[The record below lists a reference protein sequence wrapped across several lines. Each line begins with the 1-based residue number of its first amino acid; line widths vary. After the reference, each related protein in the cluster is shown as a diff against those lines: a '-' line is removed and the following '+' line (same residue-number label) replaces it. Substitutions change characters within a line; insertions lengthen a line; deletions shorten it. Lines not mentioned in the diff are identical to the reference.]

1 MRVSWILTAGILKSC
16 YFCAVS
22 AFPVLLTDPG
32 CMKLDETFPQFDPE
46 LIQHLEKIGQ
56 VVTYEEGD
64 MLMRPGQYFKNSL
77 LILDGRVKLYREGEE
92 GEEFFLYYLEKG
104 NACALSMICAT
115 KNETSEIKAR
125 AMSPVTALAIPIQ
138 HMDGLMRDHRQWYY
152 FVLETYRARFGEL
165 LEVID
170 QVVFH
175 SMDQKLEFYLK
186 RQFTS
191 LQSDKISI
199 THQEIADD
207 LNSSR
212 EVISRLLKKLE
223 SQKRISIS
231 RNEITRL
238 NL

>member
-1 MRVSWILTAGILKSC
+1 MHLHQI
-16 YFCAVS
+16 
-22 AFPVLLTDPG
+22 
-32 CMKLDETFPQFDPE
+32 FPQFDRD
-46 LIQHLEKIGQ
+46 LVTHLEKIGQ
-56 VVTYEEGD
+56 VVEFEEGE
-64 MLMRPGQYFKNSL
+64 MLMRTGQYFKSSL
-77 LILDGRVKLYREGEE
+77 LILDGRVKLYREGDD

-115 KNETSEIKAR
+115 KNETSAIKAK
-125 AMSPVTALAIPIQ
+125 AMSPVKALEIPIQ
-138 HMDGLMRDHRQWYY
+138 HMDVLMKEYRQWYY
-152 FVLETYRARFGEL
+152 FVLETYRARFSEL

-170 QVVFH
+170 QVAFH

-186 RQFTS
+186 RQFESFGTN
-191 LQSDKISI
+191 KITV

-223 SQKRISIS
+223 SIKRISVS

>member
-1 MRVSWILTAGILKSC
+1 MQLEKI
-16 YFCAVS
+16 
-22 AFPVLLTDPG
+22 
-32 CMKLDETFPQFDPE
+32 FPQFDAD
-46 LIQHLEKIGQ
+46 LIKHLESIGH
-56 VVTYEEGD
+56 VAEFEEGA
-64 MLMRPGQYFKNSL
+64 MMMRPGQYFKNSM
-77 LILDGRVKLYREGEE
+77 LILDGRVKLYREGDD

-115 KNETSEIKAR
+115 KNETSAVKAK
-125 AMSPVTALAIPIQ
+125 AVTPVKALTIPIQ
-138 HMDGLMRDHRQWYY
+138 YMDGLMKDHRQWYY
-152 FVLETYRARFGEL
+152 FVLETYRARFNEL

-170 QVVFH
+170 QVAFH

-186 RQFTS
+186 RQFDS
-191 LQSDKISI
+191 LGEKNIAV

-223 SQKRISIS
+223 SQKRIAVS

-238 NL
+238 SL

>member
-1 MRVSWILTAGILKSC
+1 MRAIGIYSDSINIAMNLS
-16 YFCAVS
+16 
-22 AFPVLLTDPG
+22 
-32 CMKLDETFPQFDPE
+32 EIFPQFDQD

-56 VVTYEEGD
+56 IVTYEENEI
-64 MLMRPGQYFKNSL
+64 LMRPGQYFKNSL

-115 KNETSEIKAR
+115 KNETSEIKAK
-125 AMSPVTALAIPIQ
+125 AMSQVKALAIPIQ
-138 HMDGLMRDHRQWYY
+138 HMDGLMKEYRQWYY
-152 FVLETYRARFGEL
+152 FVLETYRGRFGEL

-186 RQFTS
+186 RQFDS
-191 LQSDKISI
+191 FHGNKISI
-199 THQEIADD
+199 THQQIADD

-223 SQKRISIS
+223 SQKRITIS
-231 RNEITRL
+231 RNEIARL
-238 NL
+238 NF

>member
-1 MRVSWILTAGILKSC
+1 MQLQEI
-16 YFCAVS
+16 
-22 AFPVLLTDPG
+22 
-32 CMKLDETFPQFDPE
+32 FPQFDHSLLE
-46 LIQHLEKIGQ
+46 HIEKIGQ
-56 VVTYEEGD
+56 VVEFEEGE

-77 LILDGRVKLYREGEE
+77 LILDGRVKLYREGED

-115 KNETSEIKAR
+115 KNETSAIKAK
-125 AMSPVTALAIPIQ
+125 AMSRVKALAIPIQ
-138 HMDGLMRDHRQWYY
+138 FMDGLMKDHRQWYY
-152 FVLETYRARFGEL
+152 FVLETYRARFEEL
-165 LEVID
+165 LDVID

-186 RQFTS
+186 RQFDS
-191 LQSDKISI
+191 FGSDKIAI

-223 SQKRISIS
+223 SQKRIAIS

-238 NL
+238 DF

>member
-1 MRVSWILTAGILKSC
+1 MQIHQL
-16 YFCAVS
+16 
-22 AFPVLLTDPG
+22 
-32 CMKLDETFPQFDPE
+32 FPQFDTE
-46 LIQHLEKIGQ
+46 LVEHLEKIGQ
-56 VVTYEEGD
+56 VVEFEEGTI
-64 MLMRPGQYFKNSL
+64 LMRPGQYFKNSM
-77 LILDGRVKLYREGEE
+77 LILDGRVKLYREGED

-115 KNETSEIKAR
+115 KNESSAIKAK
-125 AMSPVTALAIPIQ
+125 AMTKVKALTIPIQ
-138 HMDGLMRDHRQWYY
+138 YMDSLMKDHRQWYY
-152 FVLETYRARFGEL
+152 FVLETYRSRFEEL

-170 QVVFH
+170 QVAFH

-186 RQFTS
+186 RQFES
-191 LQSDKISI
+191 LASNKITI

-231 RNEITRL
+231 RNEISKL